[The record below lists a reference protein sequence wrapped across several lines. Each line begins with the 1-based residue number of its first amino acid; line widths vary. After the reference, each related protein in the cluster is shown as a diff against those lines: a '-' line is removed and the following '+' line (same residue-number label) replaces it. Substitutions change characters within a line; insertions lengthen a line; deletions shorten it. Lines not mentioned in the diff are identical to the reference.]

1 LDVRIRPARPGD
13 LDGIVELETAA
24 FPPEDCFPRRSWR
37 RLLTRPSAVV
47 LVTAGPLDGSIAW
60 LLRDGTT
67 VARMYS
73 LAVHP
78 RARGQ
83 GLGRQLIAASLRR
96 LPRHLDRLSLEVRR
110 DNGPAVGLYCAVG
123 FVETARLR
131 DYYGSGRHGI
141 RMTARRD
148 SVATMLHIRP

>member
-1 LDVRIRPARPGD
+1 MRLARSGD
-13 LDGIVELETAA
+13 LDGIVDLETAA
-24 FPPEDCFPRRSWR
+24 FPVEDRFPRRAWR
-37 RLLTRPSAVV
+37 RLLTRPSALV

-96 LPRHLDRLSLEVRR
+96 LPAHIDRLSLEVRR
-110 DNGPAVGLYCAVG
+110 DNAPAVGLYCSVG
-123 FVETARLR
+123 FVETSRLR
-131 DYYGSGRHGI
+131 DYYGAGRHGI
-141 RMTARRD
+141 RMTAHRT
-148 SVATMLHIRP
+148 SVAAMLTRRP